1 VEGIELKIEGMSCEH
16 CVARTEKALAAV
28 TGVNEVEV
36 RLEPEPGVATVT
48 GENVNLDD
56 LINAVDQAG
65 FTASAS

>member
-1 VEGIELKIEGMSCEH
+1 MESIELKIEGMSCEH

-36 RLEPEPGVATVT
+36 RLEPGAATVT
-48 GENVNLDD
+48 GENVSLDD
-56 LINAVDQAG
+56 LIDAVDQAG

>member
-28 TGVNEVEV
+28 TGVNQVEV
-36 RLEPEPGVATVT
+36 RLEPGAATVT

-56 LINAVDQAG
+56 LINAVDEAG

>member
-1 VEGIELKIEGMSCEH
+1 VESIELKIEGMSCEH

-28 TGVNEVEV
+28 TGVNQVEV
-36 RLEPEPGVATVT
+36 RLEPGAATVT

-56 LINAVDQAG
+56 LINAVDEAG

>member
-1 VEGIELKIEGMSCEH
+1 MESIELEIEGMSCEH

-36 RLEPEPGVATVT
+36 RLEPGAATVT

-56 LINAVDQAG
+56 LILAVDQAG

>member
-1 VEGIELKIEGMSCEH
+1 MESIELKIEGMSCEH
-16 CVARTEKALAAV
+16 CVARTEKSLAAV

-36 RLEPEPGVATVT
+36 SLEPGAATVT

-56 LINAVDQAG
+56 LIDAVVQAG

>member
-1 VEGIELKIEGMSCEH
+1 VESIELEIEGMSCEH

-36 RLEPEPGVATVT
+36 RLEPGAATVT

-56 LINAVDQAG
+56 LINAVDEAG

>member
-1 VEGIELKIEGMSCEH
+1 MESIELEIEGMSCEH

-36 RLEPEPGVATVT
+36 RLEPGAATVT

-56 LINAVDQAG
+56 LINAVDEAG

>member
-36 RLEPEPGVATVT
+36 RLEPGAATVT
-48 GENVNLDD
+48 GEKVSLQD
-56 LINAVDQAG
+56 LIDAVDQAG
-65 FTASAS
+65 FIATAS

>member
-1 VEGIELKIEGMSCEH
+1 MESIELKIEGMSCEH

-36 RLEPEPGVATVT
+36 RLEPGAATVT

-56 LINAVDQAG
+56 LIDAVDQAG